1 MTQPAALVVEDEVD
15 LRELI
20 ELSLAG
26 MDLEVVGVGTL
37 AEANEQLDKRS
48 FALCLTDLRLP
59 DGMSLSLV
67 ERIGR
72 EHPHTPV
79 AVLTAYGN
87 VETAVQALKAGA
99 FDFVA
104 KPVDIQQLRRLV
116 ETALRLAAGK
126 PPEVE
131 AAARLIGTSPAM
143 KQARA
148 MIAKLAR
155 SQAPVYISGESG
167 SGKEL
172 AARLIHELSPRAQG
186 AFVPVNCG
194 AIPAELLESEFF
206 GHKKGSFTGAG
217 ADKQGLFQAANGGTL
232 LLDEVAELPMP
243 MQVKLLR
250 AIQEKAIRPIGAQA
264 EQPVDVRIISATH
277 KSLHLLV
284 ERGAFRQDLYY
295 RINVIELP
303 MPPLRERRE
312 DIAQLAKHILA
323 RLDPEGRV
331 QLSGESMAAL
341 QEYAFPGNIRE
352 LENILERAMALCD
365 GAVIAPEDMHLQGGT
380 PGAGGPAAMP
390 PGYGAGSPGA
400 AGVPPSGYGM
410 PGYGPPGSGYGAP
423 PAAGYD
429 PNLGPGYGSGAG
441 PFAPGSAAP
450 GAAAA
455 AQSGNGAQKATDA
468 PLEDYIE
475 QLERERILKAL
486 EAHRYNKT
494 KTAEALGI
502 TFRALRYRL
511 KKLGIE

>member
-1 MTQPAALVVEDEVD
+1 MTTPAALVVEDEVD

-26 MDLEVVGVGTL
+26 MDLDVVGVGSL
-37 AEANEQLDKRS
+37 AEAQEQLGKRS

-59 DGMSLSLV
+59 DGMSLPLV
-67 ERIGR
+67 ERIAR
-72 EHPHTPV
+72 DHPHTPV

-87 VETAVQALKAGA
+87 VETAVSALKAGA
-99 FDFVA
+99 FDFVS
-104 KPVDIQQLRRLV
+104 KPVDISQLRRLV
-116 ETALRLAAGK
+116 ETALRMAANG
-126 PPEVE
+126 PRAPD
-131 AAARLIGTSPAM
+131 AIQRMIGSSPAM
-143 KQARA
+143 QQARA
-148 MIAKLAR
+148 TIAKLAR

-172 AARLIHELSPRAQG
+172 AARLIHDMSPRAGG

-206 GHKKGSFTGAG
+206 GHKRGSFTGAN
-217 ADKQGLFQAANGGTL
+217 ADKIGLFQAAHGGTL
-232 LLDEVAELPMP
+232 MLDEVADLPLP

-264 EQPVDVRIISATH
+264 EQPVDVRLISATH
-277 KSLHLLV
+277 KSLHHLV

-312 DIAQLAKHILA
+312 DIPKLAAHILA
-323 RLDPEGRV
+323 KLDPNGRV
-331 QLSGESMAAL
+331 RLTEDAGKAL
-341 QEYAFPGNIRE
+341 LDYAFPGNIRE

-365 GAVIAPEDMHLQGGT
+365 GSAIGVDDLQLPSIRATPAFDERAAERALPPAPG
-380 PGAGGPAAMP
+380 
-390 PGYGAGSPGA
+390 GYGHDPALGA
-400 AGVPPSGYGM
+400 
-410 PGYGPPGSGYGAP
+410 
-423 PAAGYD
+423 
-429 PNLGPGYGSGAG
+429 GYGSGGGAY
-441 PFAPGSAAP
+441 APGMPMPAGVATPPPGTLTVLPPATAADVP
-450 GAAAA
+450 AG
-455 AQSGNGAQKATDA
+455 TRDA

-475 QLERERILKAL
+475 QLERDRILKAL
-486 EAHRYNKT
+486 EANRYNKT
-494 KTAEALGI
+494 KTAQALGI